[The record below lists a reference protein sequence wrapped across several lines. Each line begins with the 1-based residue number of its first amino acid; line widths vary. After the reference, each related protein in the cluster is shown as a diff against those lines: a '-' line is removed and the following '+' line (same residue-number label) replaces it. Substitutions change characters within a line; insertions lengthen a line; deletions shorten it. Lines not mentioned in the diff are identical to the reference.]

1 MRNENVRKFT
11 VSSLYLAIAV
21 ILIVGASVI
30 PGFDL
35 TLLAVASAVG
45 AFTIVE
51 GGIRYGAVQYAAAA
65 ILGFL
70 LAPDKSAAIL
80 YLIFFGIYPVVKYFA
95 EKPKK
100 PWVQWVIKCG
110 FCLAV
115 CIVALAAF
123 SELVLGD
130 LTLPEWFPFWGLVP
144 AALALFLIYDYA
156 LTIAVRLYDK
166 RVHSKETR

>member
-1 MRNENVRKFT
+1 MRNENIRKFT

-21 ILIVGASVI
+21 ILILGDSVI

-45 AFTIVE
+45 AFTVIE

-70 LAPDKSAAIL
+70 LVPDKSAAIL
-80 YLIFFGIYPVVKYFA
+80 YILFFGVYPVVKYFA

-100 PWVQWVIKCG
+100 PWIQLLIKCG
-110 FCLAV
+110 FCVAV
-115 CIVALAAF
+115 TILALAAF

-156 LTIAVRLYDK
+156 LTIAVKLYY
-166 RVHSKETR
+166 RRIRSKGTK

>member
-11 VSSLYLAIAV
+11 VSSLYLAIEV
-21 ILIVGASVI
+21 VLIIGASVI

-51 GGIRYGAVQYAAAA
+51 SGIRYGVVQYAAAD

-70 LAPDKSAAIL
+70 LAPDKAAAVL
-80 YLIFFGIYPVVKYFA
+80 FVIFFGLYPIVKYFA

-100 PWVQWVIKCG
+100 PWVQLMIKCG
-110 FCLAV
+110 FCLVVSIA
-115 CIVALAAF
+115 ALAGF
-123 SELVLGD
+123 SELVKICTSILGSFRSD
-130 LTLPEWFPFWGLVP
+130 QVRVSLIFPKTQIGSGIF
-144 AALALFLIYDYA
+144 F
-156 LTIAVRLYDK
+156 K
-166 RVHSKETR
+166 

>member
-11 VSSLYLAIAV
+11 VSSLYLAIEV
-21 ILIVGASVI
+21 VLIIGASVI

-51 GGIRYGAVQYAAAA
+51 SGIRYGVVQYAAAD

-70 LAPDKSAAIL
+70 LAPDKAAAVL
-80 YLIFFGIYPVVKYFA
+80 FVIFFGLYPIVKYFA

-100 PWVQWVIKCG
+100 PWVQLMIKCG
-110 FCLAV
+110 FCLVVSIA
-115 CIVALAAF
+115 ALAGF

-130 LTLPEWFPFWGLVP
+130 MNLPEWFPFWGLVP
-144 AALALFLIYDYA
+144 AALVLFLIYDYA
-156 LTIAVRLYDK
+156 LTIAVKLYYR
-166 RVHSKETR
+166 RVRSKGAK